1 MKMTI
6 DAMMAK
12 SLFEDYDR
20 DYFTTTA
27 LEAILDYYDE
37 IDENTEFDVI
47 AICCDWNEYGEGSAL
62 KFSDFINDYGY
73 LMDDEEFPELDTD
86 DQVEALIEELE
97 EHTYITRLE
106 NGNILLQAF

>member
-6 DAMMAK
+6 DATMARDMFK
-12 SLFEDYDR
+12 ACDR

-27 LEAILDYYDE
+27 LETILDYYDE
-37 IDENTEFDVI
+37 FDENTEFDVI

-62 KFSDFINDYGY
+62 TFADLLNDYEY
-73 LMDDEEFPELDTD
+73 LMDSEEFSELEEDE
-86 DQVEALIEELE
+86 QIEALVEELE

-106 NGNILLQAF
+106 NGNVLLQVF